1 MKKETLKEIIISNRE
16 FINNKIQNI
25 ISREYIHIPKTLKK
39 VVIFY
44 GVRRSG
50 KTFIL
55 TYEQDDNI
63 KIENINIEIIP
74 VYKWLLQK

>member
-39 VVIFY
+39 VIIFY